1 LNYQPSI
8 QKQNYH
14 GLPLAEAFM
23 SALLVLGVDVY
34 RAQSVP
40 PISSLGAGEA
50 ILLWL
55 LALAFLRWLLVS
67 LNERLLWPLLDRL
80 LPAEEP
86 HVLVL
91 EMAPPW
97 PASPP
102 FPPTPAMPGSEP
114 ADTSA
119 FWDNGDDNFFTAF
132 DPDPDQHL
140 ASEFDGDDSAANNGG
155 TAWIF

>member
-1 LNYQPSI
+1 LNYQPSM
-8 QKQNYH
+8 QNHH
-14 GLPLAEAFM
+14 GPPLGEAIM
-23 SALLVLGVDVY
+23 SALLVLGVDLY

-40 PISSLGAGEA
+40 PVSPLGAGEA

-55 LALAFLRWLLVS
+55 LSLAFLRWLFAY

-97 PASPP
+97 PVAPP
-102 FPPTPAMPGSEP
+102 AGSEP

-119 FWDNGDDNFFTAF
+119 FWGNGDDNFFTASG
-132 DPDPDQHL
+132 PDSGQPL
-140 ASEFDGDDSAANNGG
+140 APELEGDDAANDGG
-155 TAWIF
+155 DSWIF